1 MEKSFLKFI
10 TISALLIISIDLW
23 LHTYNIREL
32 NQLNF
37 LVYFCMFCIG
47 FYGIVFSKI
56 KVKK

>member
-23 LHTYNIREL
+23 LHIYNIREL

-47 FYGIVFSKI
+47 IYGIVFSKI